1 MAKTT
6 NDIIISERERPVWQS
21 IVAGVCYVLMFMF
34 LGLMVFGVYQYEGNQ
49 SFKAFTSSFN
59 CAVFMMVL
67 GLRFSVVT
75 SICFDMKERRYKK
88 EYRVG
93 PVRVGKWEQLPDIDY
108 VSIFKQA
115 VTLPGEDDGHVFNV
129 NVWYGHNQHFTIYTK
144 PELKPAYD
152 MALYIASRTRVEL
165 LDATD
170 SQNKIWITPFVETH
184 SWGLPAAKINKTGL
198 I

>member
-6 NDIIISERERPVWQS
+6 SDIIISERERPVWQS
-21 IVAGVCYVLMFMF
+21 IVAVVCYVLMFLF
-34 LGLMVFGVYQYEGNQ
+34 LGLMVFGVYQYEGKR

-59 CAVFMMVL
+59 CAVFMFVL
-67 GLRFSVVT
+67 GIRFSVVT

-88 EYRVG
+88 EFRVG
-93 PVRVGKWEQLPDIDY
+93 PVRVGKWEQLPDIEY
-108 VSIFKQA
+108 VSVFRQA

-144 PELKPAYD
+144 PESKPAYD
-152 MALYIASRTRVEL
+152 MALYIASRLQIEL

-170 SQNKIWITPFVETH
+170 PRNKIWITPFVETQ
-184 SWGLPAAKINKTGL
+184 SWGLPAAKVNKRGL
-198 I
+198 R